1 MGFLSGCPVWNS
13 ETFEESPRFSIEVNF
28 FNSFDKGRGM
38 EVLCI
43 NVKVDVRF
51 FKKFVMINIFNSNTY
66 IIIIKLKRE
75 EDCEKTYQLLL
86 LSQHGICRCK
96 RLDKDG

>member
-1 MGFLSGCPVWNS
+1 MLFLSGCPVRNS
-13 ETFEESPRFSIEVNF
+13 ETLKESSWFSVEVYI
-28 FNSFDKGRGM
+28 FNSFNKGLRM
-38 EVLCI
+38 EILSVHMKM
-43 NVKVDVRF
+43 NVGF
-51 FKKFVMINIFNSNTY
+51 FKEFVMIKVLNSNTY

-75 EDCEKTYQLLL
+75 EDGEKTYQLLL